1 MNKELVKKLS
11 NAFGPSGHE
20 EDVIDV
26 INEFAQEISVEK
38 DTLKNVYLNYNEATT
53 LPTVMLDAHSDEVG
67 FMVQDITD
75 NGLLRIIP
83 LGGWV
88 VSNIP
93 AHRVI
98 IKTRDGKY
106 VKGTTT
112 SRPPHFMS
120 SAQRG
125 SKLELDDIFVDIG
138 AFSKQEVEDKFHIT
152 LGDPIAPEVYLEEIT
167 ETGLFMGKAFDNR
180 IGCYCVLETLKA
192 LKDTE
197 LQVQVTGAIA
207 SQEEVGCR
215 GAKVTV
221 NKVKP
226 QLAIVFEGSPAD
238 DVYDDIAHPQGVLKK
253 GPQIRYIDSGM
264 ISNPKLIE
272 LARATAN
279 AFELPYQCAVRKAG
293 STNGAAIHIS
303 EQGVPCLVLG
313 IPTRYA
319 HTHYGYI
326 SMEDIDHSVLLAV
339 AIIKQLNEQLIET
352 L

>member
-1 MNKELVKKLS
+1 MNKVLVERLS

-20 EDVIDV
+20 EDVLEV
-26 INEFAQEISVEK
+26 IREFVLDISLET
-38 DTLKNVYLNYNEATT
+38 DTLKNVYLNYKNSPT

-75 NGLLRIIP
+75 NGLLRIIA

-88 VSNIP
+88 TSNIP

-98 IKTRDGKY
+98 IKTRNGKY

-112 SRPPHFMS
+112 SRPPHFMNS
-120 SAQRG
+120 TQREK
-125 SKLELDDIFVDIG
+125 KLELDDIFVDIG
-138 AFSKQEVEDKFHIT
+138 AFSKQEVEEIFHIS
-152 LGDPIAPEVYLEEIT
+152 LGDPIAPEVYLEEIQ

-192 LKDTE
+192 LKDTT
-197 LQVQVTGAIA
+197 LQVQLTGAIA
-207 SQEEVGCR
+207 AQEEVGCR

-238 DVYDDIAHPQGVLKK
+238 DIYEDIAHPQGGLKK
-253 GPQIRYIDSGM
+253 GPQIRYMDSGM
-264 ISNPKLIE
+264 ISNPNLIE
-272 LARATAN
+272 LAKTTAN
-279 AFELPYQCAVRKAG
+279 TFELPYQCAVRKAG

-303 EQGVPCLVLG
+303 EQGIPCLVLG

-326 SMEDIDHSVLLAV
+326 SIEDIEHTVLLAV
-339 AIIKQLNEQLIET
+339 AIIKQLNEQVIQNL
-352 L
+352 